1 MNLYKGV
8 YCMSNM
14 GIIFSNDEFCDYG
27 IKFMHYKERCEE
39 ERKGN
44 MAYIVDE
51 DIKLSDMVKGFDDE
65 NSSDKIPSLEEIDND
80 FVFHRYKGPSKK
92 HDKKAYK
99 RKNKIIKKS
108 RKNNRRRG

>member
-1 MNLYKGV
+1 
-8 YCMSNM
+8 MSNM

-44 MAYIVDE
+44 MRYIVDE

-65 NSSDKIPSLEEIDND
+65 ISSLEESDNN
-80 FVFHRYKGPSKK
+80 FVFHRYRGPSKK
-92 HDKKAYK
+92 RDKKAYK